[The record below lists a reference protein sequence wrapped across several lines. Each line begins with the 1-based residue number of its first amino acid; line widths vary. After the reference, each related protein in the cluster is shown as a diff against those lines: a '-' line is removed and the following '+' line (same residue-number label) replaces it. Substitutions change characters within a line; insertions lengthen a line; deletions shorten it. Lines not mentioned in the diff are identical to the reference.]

1 MPWYKLPHADMV
13 MHFDHEM
20 DLEPA
25 DDPIGTVDVTAV
37 DSNPSFVPAPAED
50 AEAT

>member
-13 MHFDHEM
+13 MHFDQEM

-25 DDPIGTVDVTAV
+25 DAPIGMVDVTTF
-37 DSNPSFVPAPAED
+37 DDDEPHFMPVPED
-50 AEAT
+50 VEAT